1 MRGLVF
7 LLLLAG
13 TVLGVTEEEFKKDK
27 EYLSRVEKRLEELDR
42 MAQRT
47 GPTTEII
54 DELNSYGYPLH
65 TLKNKYLMEKGKRYE
80 RFYERVKRAY
90 DKVLYV
96 KRGIFPQILKKEIED
111 LHVPVCEVRSE
122 GRRRETLTIVMKNPK
137 NEKDVMKVMTQ
148 TQLQY
153 VHLIGVEEIKFEK
166 CR

>member
-1 MRGLVF
+1 MRGFVLF
-7 LLLLAG
+7 LLAIG
-13 TVLGVTEEEFKKDK
+13 MTFAITKEEFKKDR
-27 EYLSRVEKRLEELDR
+27 EYVSRVEKRLEELDR
-42 MAQRT
+42 LAQKE
-47 GPTTEII
+47 GPKSEII

-65 TLKNKYLMEKGKRYE
+65 TLKDKYLMESGERYE

-96 KRGIFPQILKKEIED
+96 KRGIFPKVLKKEIED
-111 LHVPVCEVRSE
+111 LHVPVCDVRAE
-122 GRRRETLTIVMKNPK
+122 GKNRETLTIVMKNPK

-153 VHLIGVEEIKFEK
+153 VHLLGVEEVKFEK